1 MPDTYT
7 PEERKALRAWL
18 KRRRDLF
25 SGEVP
30 KTRAQAKKRFTC
42 KLLSGGPCTLDGF
55 TCARRRR
62 LAVARVEKEEAI
74 EEGERSLD
82 DDITCTMCVAG
93 AARMALLFV
102 RDAKSNTGESRKEE
116 DDGISK

>member
-1 MPDTYT
+1 MSDEYT
-7 PEERKALRAWL
+7 QQEAKALRVWS
-18 KRRRDLF
+18 KESR
-25 SGEVP
+25 EVFGGGVP
-30 KTRAQAKKRFTC
+30 TTRADAEKRFTC
-42 KLLSGGPCTLDGF
+42 QFLSGGPCTLDGF
-55 TCARRRR
+55 SCARRRR

-93 AARMALLFV
+93 AARMALIFV

-116 DDGISK
+116 EE